1 MLKGCC
7 VVRGF
12 RSFQPSLCDPFSF
25 SGGEAVAIEATL
37 LFGITRIGFQ
47 ERKGEFTITCAIAFL
62 AGSVRLGFKD

>member
-1 MLKGCC
+1 
-7 VVRGF
+7 
-12 RSFQPSLCDPFSF
+12 
-25 SGGEAVAIEATL
+25 VAIEATL